1 MWEGEEFILFEGGF
15 IFKQRLFNWVQ
26 SKVFDQLIK
35 NFIIDWNDGWV
46 IGVFVDVVGFGNV
59 FIDLVLKF

>member
-35 NFIIDWNDGWV
+35 NFIVDWNYGWV